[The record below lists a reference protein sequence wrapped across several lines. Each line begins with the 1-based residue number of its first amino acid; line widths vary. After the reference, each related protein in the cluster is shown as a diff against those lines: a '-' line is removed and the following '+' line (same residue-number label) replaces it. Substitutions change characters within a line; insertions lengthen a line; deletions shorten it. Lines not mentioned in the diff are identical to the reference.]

1 MTDLNVELDWFN
13 YDKQESIV
21 KGDALL
27 KGGRR
32 VILMTTNDH
41 LDILAKSPQILADG
55 TFRTTPEPWLQ
66 NFIISAQVCGS
77 VFVPVCFV
85 LLPDKTR
92 ESYDN
97 MFCMLKEALGS
108 RGLEL
113 SAQYFMSDFEVAIR
127 NSFTS
132 HFPDVTPKG
141 CLFHFSKAILS
152 KVSKSGFKSD
162 YSNKSSPQFGSFV
175 RAILGFGY
183 VPLYRFKEALR
194 NLYVLAKRLTGRQ
207 RKFSRRMIEYVEKVW
222 VNGNFPP
229 ETRTRFQRSR
239 QKET

>member
-1 MTDLNVELDWFN
+1 MTDLNVELDWFKS
-13 YDKQESIV
+13 DKQESIV

-97 MFCMLKEALGS
+97 MFSMLKEALEG

-113 SAQYFMSDFEVAIR
+113 SAQYFMSDR
-127 NSFTS
+127 
-132 HFPDVTPKG
+132 
-141 CLFHFSKAILS
+141 
-152 KVSKSGFKSD
+152 
-162 YSNKSSPQFGSFV
+162 
-175 RAILGFGY
+175 
-183 VPLYRFKEALR
+183 
-194 NLYVLAKRLTGRQ
+194 
-207 RKFSRRMIEYVEKVW
+207 
-222 VNGNFPP
+222 
-229 ETRTRFQRSR
+229 
-239 QKET
+239 